1 MQRVIFSGNRQYKPS
16 IEPASDKLFIPLA
29 VINDLKAQKNGTK
42 KTVFW
47 VKKKKK
53 QEDGTVKGEKWS
65 TSQQYSG
72 DWKENKKHGYGI
84 KIYDN
89 KDKYEGYWEN
99 DLRNGKGTYWLCIGK
114 NKYRKLYTGDWKNN
128 QKEGHGIYFYKDGSC
143 YDGEWKNSK
152 RDGKGLMIYANEDI
166 YQGNWKE
173 DKKHGHGILEKA
185 NGDKYYGYW
194 NCDLKEGQGYYWY
207 SNTGKVYLGEWHEDC
222 PRCGIFT
229 DVNDEKLNIDISK
242 INDPKDVPAPI
253 PELCLKNPEAVLE
266 ESINYVHFIRNIK
279 DVKNK
284 NLQELFK
291 NEEQKEIIKMYSQL
305 RKTKK
310 KDEDE
315 ENKIPDFTITIEQL
329 KEAIANNLN
338 FNLTNETLEV
348 IFYALK
354 IPFLEDTKVDFLL
367 FFKIYYLIY
376 TKIYSNNEEGEEKNQ
391 EEEKE
396 EQEEEKKDQEEE
408 KVYEGSSEEIRHDP
422 LMESQA
428 GEEMNDEQEGMGL
441 YSNNDEYLNNR
452 QEEEF

>member
-1 MQRVIFSGNRQYKPS
+1 MQRVIFSGNSEYKPS
-16 IEPASDKLFIPLA
+16 TKQVSDPLFIPLS
-29 VINDLKAQKNGTK
+29 VINDIKAQKNGTK

-53 QEDGTVKGEKWS
+53 QEDGTVKGEKWI

-128 QKEGHGIYFYKDGSC
+128 QKEGQGIYFYKDGSC

-166 YQGNWKE
+166 YEGSWKE

-194 NCDLKEGQGYYWY
+194 NCNLKEGQGYYWY

-229 DVNDEKLNIDISK
+229 DVDDDKLKIDISK
-242 INDPKDVPAPI
+242 ISDPKDIPSQI
-253 PELCLKNPEAVLE
+253 PELCLKNPQGVLE
-266 ESINYVHFIRNIK
+266 DSINNVHFIRNIK
-279 DVKNK
+279 EVKNK

-291 NEEQKEIIKMYSQL
+291 NEEQKKIINMYSLL
-305 RKTKK
+305 RTTKK
-310 KDEDE
+310 KDDE
-315 ENKIPDFTITIEQL
+315 NENKIPDFTIPLIDLKKTI
-329 KEAIANNLN
+329 KERLD
-338 FNLTNETLEV
+338 FELTDDILEI

-354 IPFLEDTKVDFLL
+354 IPLKKDTQIDFLL
-367 FFKIYYLIY
+367 FFKIYYLIE
-376 TKIYSNNEEGEEKNQ
+376 TKIAA
-391 EEEKE
+391 
-396 EQEEEKKDQEEE
+396 DQEEE
-408 KVYEGSSEEIRHDP
+408 EEEKALEEQNDEHNEELGESHEKDEMTKKLEYYENHKSEVD
-422 LMESQA
+422 
-428 GEEMNDEQEGMGL
+428 GEEEGEYVGDKGQEIEQ
-441 YSNNDEYLNNR
+441 
-452 QEEEF
+452 

>member
-16 IEPASDKLFIPLA
+16 IEPASDRLFIPLA

-65 TSQQYSG
+65 TSQQYAG

-166 YQGNWKE
+166 YQGSWKE

-207 SNTGKVYLGEWHEDC
+207 SKTGKVYLGEWHEDC

-242 INDPKDVPAPI
+242 INDPKDVPASI
-253 PELCLKNPEAVLE
+253 PGLCLKNPEAVLE
-266 ESINYVHFIRNIK
+266 DSINNVHFIRSIK
-279 DVKNK
+279 EVKNK

-305 RKTKK
+305 RTTKK
-310 KDEDE
+310 KDDDN
-315 ENKIPDFTITIEQL
+315 ENKIPDFTITLDQL
-329 KEAIANNLN
+329 KKTIANNLN
-338 FNLTNETLEV
+338 FDLSNEILEI

-354 IPFLEDTKVDFLL
+354 IPFVEDTKIDFLL
-367 FFKIYYLIY
+367 FFKIYYLIF
-376 TKIYSNNEEGEEKNQ
+376 TKIYSVEEEEGEEQKQEVGQNYEGNEVENEQ
-391 EEEKE
+391 EQMMESQGEEEMNV
-396 EQEEEKKDQEEE
+396 EQEEM
-408 KVYEGSSEEIRHDP
+408 GSE
-422 LMESQA
+422 
-428 GEEMNDEQEGMGL
+428 
-441 YSNNDEYLNNR
+441 
-452 QEEEF
+452 

>member
-1 MQRVIFSGNRQYKPS
+1 MQRVVFSGNRGYKPS
-16 IEPASDKLFIPLA
+16 IEPASDRLFIPLA

-166 YQGNWKE
+166 YQGSWKE
-173 DKKHGHGILEKA
+173 DKKHGHGILEKS

-194 NCDLKEGQGYYWY
+194 NSDMKEGQGYYWY
-207 SNTGKVYLGEWHEDC
+207 SKTGKVYLGEWHEDC

-229 DVNDEKLNIDISK
+229 DVNDDKLHIDLSK
-242 INDPKDVPAPI
+242 ITDPKEIPASI
-253 PELCLKNPEAVLE
+253 PELSLKNPEGVLE
-266 ESINYVHFIRNIK
+266 ESINSVYFIRSIK
-279 DVKNK
+279 EVKNK

-305 RKTKK
+305 RTTKK
-310 KDEDE
+310 KDDED
-315 ENKIPDFTITIEQL
+315 ENKIPDFTITLDQL
-329 KEAIANNLN
+329 KKTIKANLEFDLSNDIL
-338 FNLTNETLEV
+338 ET

-354 IPFLEDTKVDFLL
+354 IPFTEETKVDFLL

-376 TKIYSNNEEGEEKNQ
+376 TKVCSKEEYEGEEMQGEERYEEGNEGMVEQNNIEQQ
-391 EEEKE
+391 EE
-396 EQEEEKKDQEEE
+396 
-408 KVYEGSSEEIRHDP
+408 
-422 LMESQA
+422 MA
-428 GEEMNDEQEGMGL
+428 GEENEENFEYEKNAEGGENEEQV
-441 YSNNDEYLNNR
+441 
-452 QEEEF
+452 EE

>member
-1 MQRVIFSGNRQYKPS
+1 MQRVVFSGNRGYKPS
-16 IEPASDKLFIPLA
+16 IEPASDRLFIPLA

-166 YQGNWKE
+166 YQGSWKE

-194 NCDLKEGQGYYWY
+194 NSDMKEGQGYYWY
-207 SNTGKVYLGEWHEDC
+207 SKTGKVYLGEWHEDC

-229 DVNDEKLNIDISK
+229 DVNDDKLHIDLSK
-242 INDPKDVPAPI
+242 VTDPKEIPASI
-253 PELCLKNPEAVLE
+253 PELSLKNPEGVLE
-266 ESINYVHFIRNIK
+266 ESINSVYFIRSIK
-279 DVKNK
+279 EVKNK

-291 NEEQKEIIKMYSQL
+291 NEDQKEIIKMYSQL
-305 RKTKK
+305 RTTKK
-310 KDEDE
+310 KDDED
-315 ENKIPDFTITIEQL
+315 ENKIPDFTITLDQL
-329 KEAIANNLN
+329 KKTIKANLEFDLSNDIL
-338 FNLTNETLEV
+338 ET

-354 IPFLEDTKVDFLL
+354 IPFTEETKVDFLL

-376 TKIYSNNEEGEEKNQ
+376 TKVCTKEEYEGEEMQGEEQYEEGNEEMAEQNNIEQQEEMAGEENEENYEYEGNEEGGET
-391 EEEKE
+391 E
-396 EQEEEKKDQEEE
+396 EQVQE
-408 KVYEGSSEEIRHDP
+408 
-422 LMESQA
+422 
-428 GEEMNDEQEGMGL
+428 
-441 YSNNDEYLNNR
+441 
-452 QEEEF
+452 

>member
-1 MQRVIFSGNRQYKPS
+1 MFAGNRGYKPS
-16 IEPASDKLFIPLA
+16 IEPASDRLFIPLA
-29 VINDLKAQKNGTK
+29 IINDLKAQKNGTK

-166 YQGNWKE
+166 YQGSWKE
-173 DKKHGHGILEKA
+173 DKKHGHGILEKS

-194 NCDLKEGQGYYWY
+194 NSDMKEGQGYYWY
-207 SNTGKVYLGEWHEDC
+207 SKTGKVYLGEWHEDC

-229 DVNDEKLNIDISK
+229 DVSDDRLHLDLSK
-242 INDPKDVPAPI
+242 ITDPKDIPAQI
-253 PELCLKNPEAVLE
+253 PELNLKNPEGVLE
-266 ESINYVHFIRNIK
+266 ESINSVYFIRSIK
-279 DVKNK
+279 EVKNK

-305 RKTKK
+305 RTVKK
-310 KDEDE
+310 KDEE
-315 ENKIPDFTITIEQL
+315 NENKIPDFTITLDQL
-329 KEAIANNLN
+329 KKTIKANLDFDLSNDIL
-338 FNLTNETLEV
+338 ET

-354 IPFLEDTKVDFLL
+354 IPFVEDTQIDFLL

-376 TKIYSNNEEGEEKNQ
+376 VKVTPKVILYEDEKKENQ
-391 EEEKE
+391 EEKQYEGE
-396 EQEEEKKDQEEE
+396 NEEMGEQNNIEQEEEML
-408 KVYEGSSEEIRHDP
+408 P
-422 LMESQA
+422 
-428 GEEMNDEQEGMGL
+428 GEENEEGNESGD
-441 YSNNDEYLNNR
+441 YGSRGTQN
-452 QEEEF
+452 EEH

>member
-16 IEPASDKLFIPLA
+16 IEPASDHLFIPLA

-166 YQGNWKE
+166 YQGSWKE

-207 SNTGKVYLGEWHEDC
+207 SKTGKVYLGEWHEDC

-242 INDPKDVPAPI
+242 INDPKDVPASI
-253 PELCLKNPEAVLE
+253 PGLCLKNPEAVLE
-266 ESINYVHFIRNIK
+266 DSINNVHFIRSIK
-279 DVKNK
+279 EVKNK

-305 RKTKK
+305 RTTKK
-310 KDEDE
+310 KDDE
-315 ENKIPDFTITIEQL
+315 NENKIPDFTITLDQL
-329 KEAIANNLN
+329 KKTIANNLN
-338 FNLTNETLEV
+338 FDLNNEILEI

-354 IPFLEDTKVDFLL
+354 IPFVEDTKIDFLL
-367 FFKIYYLIY
+367 FFKIYYLIF
-376 TKIYSNNEEGEEKNQ
+376 TKIYAVDEEEGEEQKHEDVQNNEGNELGN
-391 EEEKE
+391 EEE
-396 EQEEEKKDQEEE
+396 QM
-408 KVYEGSSEEIRHDP
+408 
-422 LMESQA
+422 MESQG
-428 GEEMNDEQEGMGL
+428 GEEMNVEQEEIG
-441 YSNNDEYLNNR
+441 SE
-452 QEEEF
+452 

>member
-16 IEPASDKLFIPLA
+16 IEPASDHLFIPLA

-166 YQGNWKE
+166 YQGSWKE

-207 SNTGKVYLGEWHEDC
+207 SKTGKVYLGEWHEDC

-242 INDPKDVPAPI
+242 INDPKDVPASI
-253 PELCLKNPEAVLE
+253 PGLCLKNPEAVLE
-266 ESINYVHFIRNIK
+266 DSINNVHFIRSIK
-279 DVKNK
+279 EVKNK

-291 NEEQKEIIKMYSQL
+291 NEEQKEIIKMYSQV
-305 RKTKK
+305 RTTKK
-310 KDEDE
+310 KDDE
-315 ENKIPDFTITIEQL
+315 NENKIPDFTITLDQL
-329 KEAIANNLN
+329 KKN
-338 FNLTNETLEV
+338 
-348 IFYALK
+348 YCK
-354 IPFLEDTKVDFLL
+354 Q
-367 FFKIYYLIY
+367 FK
-376 TKIYSNNEEGEEKNQ
+376 
-391 EEEKE
+391 
-396 EQEEEKKDQEEE
+396 
-408 KVYEGSSEEIRHDP
+408 
-422 LMESQA
+422 
-428 GEEMNDEQEGMGL
+428 
-441 YSNNDEYLNNR
+441 
-452 QEEEF
+452 F

>member
-1 MQRVIFSGNRQYKPS
+1 MQRVVFSGNRGYKPS
-16 IEPASDKLFIPLA
+16 IEPASDRLFIPLA

-166 YQGNWKE
+166 YQGSWKE
-173 DKKHGHGILEKA
+173 DKKHGHGILEKS

-194 NCDLKEGQGYYWY
+194 NSDMKEGQGYYWY
-207 SNTGKVYLGEWHEDC
+207 SKTGKVYLGEWHEDC

-229 DVNDEKLNIDISK
+229 DVNDDKLHIDLSK
-242 INDPKDVPAPI
+242 ITDPKEIPASI
-253 PELCLKNPEAVLE
+253 PELSLKNPEGVLE
-266 ESINYVHFIRNIK
+266 ESINSVYFIRSIK
-279 DVKNK
+279 EVKNK

-305 RKTKK
+305 RTTKK
-310 KDEDE
+310 KDDED
-315 ENKIPDFTITIEQL
+315 ENKIPDFTITLDQL
-329 KEAIANNLN
+329 KKTIKANLEFDLSNDIL
-338 FNLTNETLEV
+338 ET

-354 IPFLEDTKVDFLL
+354 IPFTEETKVDFLL

-376 TKIYSNNEEGEEKNQ
+376 TKDCSKEEYEGEEMKGEEQYEEGNEEMVEQNNIEQQ
-391 EEEKE
+391 EE
-396 EQEEEKKDQEEE
+396 
-408 KVYEGSSEEIRHDP
+408 
-422 LMESQA
+422 MA
-428 GEEMNDEQEGMGL
+428 GEENEENFEYEENAEGGENEEQV
-441 YSNNDEYLNNR
+441 
-452 QEEEF
+452 EE

>member
-1 MQRVIFSGNRQYKPS
+1 MQRVVFSGNRGYKPS
-16 IEPASDKLFIPLA
+16 IEPASDRLFIPLA

-166 YQGNWKE
+166 YQGSWKE

-194 NCDLKEGQGYYWY
+194 NSDMKEGQGYYWY
-207 SNTGKVYLGEWHEDC
+207 SKTGKVYLGEWHEDC

-229 DVNDEKLNIDISK
+229 DVNDDKLHIDLSK
-242 INDPKDVPAPI
+242 VTDPKEIPASI
-253 PELCLKNPEAVLE
+253 PELSLKNPEGVLE
-266 ESINYVHFIRNIK
+266 ESINSVYFIRSIK
-279 DVKNK
+279 EVKNK

-291 NEEQKEIIKMYSQL
+291 NEDQKEIIKMYSQL
-305 RKTKK
+305 RTTKK
-310 KDEDE
+310 KDDED
-315 ENKIPDFTITIEQL
+315 ENKIPDFTITLDQL
-329 KEAIANNLN
+329 KKTIKSNLDFDLSN
-338 FNLTNETLEV
+338 DILET

-354 IPFLEDTKVDFLL
+354 IPFTEETKVDFLL

-376 TKIYSNNEEGEEKNQ
+376 TKVCPKEEYEGEHEMQGEEQYEEGNEEMAEQNNIEQQEEMAGEENEENYEYEGNEEGGET
-391 EEEKE
+391 E
-396 EQEEEKKDQEEE
+396 EQVQE
-408 KVYEGSSEEIRHDP
+408 
-422 LMESQA
+422 
-428 GEEMNDEQEGMGL
+428 
-441 YSNNDEYLNNR
+441 
-452 QEEEF
+452 

>member
-1 MQRVIFSGNRQYKPS
+1 MQRVVFSGNRGYKPS
-16 IEPASDKLFIPLA
+16 IEPASDRLFIPLA

-166 YQGNWKE
+166 YQGSWKE
-173 DKKHGHGILEKA
+173 DKKHGHGILEKS

-194 NCDLKEGQGYYWY
+194 NSDMKEGQGYYWY
-207 SNTGKVYLGEWHEDC
+207 SKTGKVYLGEWHEDC

-229 DVNDEKLNIDISK
+229 DVNDDKLHIDLSK
-242 INDPKDVPAPI
+242 ITDPKEIPASI
-253 PELCLKNPEAVLE
+253 PELSLKNPEGVLE
-266 ESINYVHFIRNIK
+266 ESINSVYFIRSIK
-279 DVKNK
+279 EVKNK

-305 RKTKK
+305 RTTKK
-310 KDEDE
+310 KDDED
-315 ENKIPDFTITIEQL
+315 ENKIPDFTITLDQL
-329 KEAIANNLN
+329 KKTIKSNLDFDLSN
-338 FNLTNETLEV
+338 DILET

-354 IPFLEDTKVDFLL
+354 IPFTEETKVDFLL

-376 TKIYSNNEEGEEKNQ
+376 TKVCTKEEYEGEEMKGEEQYEEGNEELAEQNNIEQQ
-391 EEEKE
+391 EE
-396 EQEEEKKDQEEE
+396 
-408 KVYEGSSEEIRHDP
+408 
-422 LMESQA
+422 MA
-428 GEEMNDEQEGMGL
+428 GEENEENFEYEENAEGGENEEQV
-441 YSNNDEYLNNR
+441 
-452 QEEEF
+452 EE

>member
-1 MQRVIFSGNRQYKPS
+1 MQRVVFSGNRGYKPS
-16 IEPASDKLFIPLA
+16 IEPPSDRLFIPLA
-29 VINDLKAQKNGTK
+29 IINDLKAQKNGTK

-166 YQGNWKE
+166 YQGSWKE
-173 DKKHGHGILEKA
+173 DKKHGHGILEKS

-194 NCDLKEGQGYYWY
+194 NSDMKEGQGYYWY
-207 SNTGKVYLGEWHEDC
+207 SKTGKVYLGEWHEDC

-229 DVNDEKLNIDISK
+229 DVNDDKLHFDLSK
-242 INDPKDVPAPI
+242 ITDPKEIPASI
-253 PELCLKNPEAVLE
+253 PELNLKNPEGVLE
-266 ESINYVHFIRNIK
+266 ESIRSVYFIRSIK
-279 DVKNK
+279 EVKNK

-305 RKTKK
+305 RTTKK
-310 KDEDE
+310 KMKMK
-315 ENKIPDFTITIEQL
+315 KI
-329 KEAIANNLN
+329 K
-338 FNLTNETLEV
+338 
-348 IFYALK
+348 
-354 IPFLEDTKVDFLL
+354 
-367 FFKIYYLIY
+367 YLIL
-376 TKIYSNNEEGEEKNQ
+376 Q
-391 EEEKE
+391 
-396 EQEEEKKDQEEE
+396 
-408 KVYEGSSEEIRHDP
+408 
-422 LMESQA
+422 
-428 GEEMNDEQEGMGL
+428 
-441 YSNNDEYLNNR
+441 
-452 QEEEF
+452 

>member
-1 MQRVIFSGNRQYKPS
+1 MFAGNNQYKPS
-16 IEPASDKLFIPLA
+16 IEPTRDNLFIPLA

-53 QEDGTVKGEKWS
+53 QEDGTVKGEKWV

-166 YQGNWKE
+166 YQGSWKE

-207 SNTGKVYLGEWHEDC
+207 SKTGKVYLGEWHEDC

-229 DVNDEKLNIDISK
+229 DVNDEKLNIDVSK

-253 PELCLKNPEAVLE
+253 PGLCLKEPEKVLE
-266 ESINYVHFIRNIK
+266 DSINNVHFIRSIK
-279 DVKNK
+279 EVKNK

-305 RKTKK
+305 RTTKK
-310 KDEDE
+310 KDDDN
-315 ENKIPDFTITIEQL
+315 ENKIPDFTITLDQL
-329 KEAIANNLN
+329 KKTIGNNLN
-338 FNLTNETLEV
+338 FDLSNDTLEI

-354 IPFLEDTKVDFLL
+354 IPFVEDTKVDFLL

-376 TKIYSNNEEGEEKNQ
+376 TKIYAGEEEGEGEAEGEEGNENQGEERGYEGDDEKEHESIIQSLENEGKIEIGTQ
-391 EEEKE
+391 GDNFDKEKE
-396 EQEEEKKDQEEE
+396 E
-408 KVYEGSSEEIRHDP
+408 
-422 LMESQA
+422 A
-428 GEEMNDEQEGMGL
+428 
-441 YSNNDEYLNNR
+441 
-452 QEEEF
+452 

>member
-1 MQRVIFSGNRQYKPS
+1 MFSGNRGYKPS
-16 IEPASDKLFIPLA
+16 IEPASDRLFIPLA

-166 YQGNWKE
+166 YQGSWKE
-173 DKKHGHGILEKA
+173 DKKHGHGILEKS

-194 NCDLKEGQGYYWY
+194 NSDMKEGQGYYWY
-207 SNTGKVYLGEWHEDC
+207 SKTGKVYLGEWHEDC

-229 DVNDEKLNIDISK
+229 DVNDDKLHFDLSK
-242 INDPKDVPAPI
+242 ITDPKEIPASI
-253 PELCLKNPEAVLE
+253 PELNLKNPEGVLE
-266 ESINYVHFIRNIK
+266 ESIRSVYFIRSIK
-279 DVKNK
+279 EVKNK

-291 NEEQKEIIKMYSQL
+291 NSQL
-305 RKTKK
+305 RTTKK

-315 ENKIPDFTITIEQL
+315 ENKIPDFTITLDQL
-329 KEAIANNLN
+329 KKTIKSNLDFDLSN
-338 FNLTNETLEV
+338 DILET

-354 IPFLEDTKVDFLL
+354 IPFVEETKVDFLL

-376 TKIYSNNEEGEEKNQ
+376 TKVSPKEEEDEKEQIQGEEQYEGENEVEYEEQSNENNIRQHEEIEGEMNNEEYLNEQQNEEYENQ
-391 EEEKE
+391 
-396 EQEEEKKDQEEE
+396 
-408 KVYEGSSEEIRHDP
+408 
-422 LMESQA
+422 
-428 GEEMNDEQEGMGL
+428 DEQV
-441 YSNNDEYLNNR
+441 
-452 QEEEF
+452 EE

>member
-1 MQRVIFSGNRQYKPS
+1 MQRVIFSGNRGYKPS
-16 IEPASDKLFIPLA
+16 IEPASDRLFIPLA

-166 YQGNWKE
+166 YQGSWKE
-173 DKKHGHGILEKA
+173 DKKHGHGILEKS

-194 NCDLKEGQGYYWY
+194 NSDMKEGQGYYWY
-207 SNTGKVYLGEWHEDC
+207 SKTGKVYLGEWHEDC

-229 DVNDEKLNIDISK
+229 DVNDDKLHFDLSK
-242 INDPKDVPAPI
+242 ITDPKEIPASI
-253 PELCLKNPEAVLE
+253 PELTLKDPEGVLE
-266 ESINYVHFIRNIK
+266 ESIRSVYFIRSIK

-305 RKTKK
+305 RTTKK
-310 KDEDE
+310 KDEDD
-315 ENKIPDFTITIEQL
+315 ENKIPDFTITLDQL
-329 KEAIANNLN
+329 KKTIKSNLDFDLSN
-338 FNLTNETLEV
+338 DILET

-354 IPFLEDTKVDFLL
+354 IPFVEETKVDFLL

-376 TKIYSNNEEGEEKNQ
+376 TKVSPKEE

-396 EQEEEKKDQEEE
+396 QIIQGEEQYEGENEIPNEEQSDENNIRQQEEIEGDMENEEYMNE
-408 KVYEGSSEEIRHDP
+408 QQNEEYENQGE
-422 LMESQA
+422 QA
-428 GEEMNDEQEGMGL
+428 ED
-441 YSNNDEYLNNR
+441 
-452 QEEEF
+452 

>member
-1 MQRVIFSGNRQYKPS
+1 MQRVVFSGNRGYKPS
-16 IEPASDKLFIPLA
+16 IEPPSDRLFIPLA
-29 VINDLKAQKNGTK
+29 IINDLKAQKNGTK

-166 YQGNWKE
+166 YQGSWKE
-173 DKKHGHGILEKA
+173 DKKHGHGILEKS

-194 NCDLKEGQGYYWY
+194 NSDMKEGQGYYWY
-207 SNTGKVYLGEWHEDC
+207 SKTGKVYLGEWHEDC

-229 DVNDEKLNIDISK
+229 DVNDDKLQIDLSK
-242 INDPKDVPAPI
+242 ITDPKEIPAQI
-253 PELCLKNPEAVLE
+253 PELSLKNPEGVLE
-266 ESINYVHFIRNIK
+266 ESINSVYFIRSIK
-279 DVKNK
+279 EVKNK
-284 NLQELFK
+284 NLQELFS

-305 RKTKK
+305 RTTKK
-310 KDEDE
+310 KDDDN
-315 ENKIPDFTITIEQL
+315 ENKIPDFTITLDQL
-329 KEAIANNLN
+329 KQAIKSNLDFDLSN
-338 FNLTNETLEV
+338 DILEV

-354 IPFLEDTKVDFLL
+354 IPFVEDTKVDFLL

-376 TKIYSNNEEGEEKNQ
+376 NKVCPKEDEMEPEKEIPGEEQMEEQGEEQGEEQYEGENEEMNEQDNMEG
-391 EEEKE
+391 
-396 EQEEEKKDQEEE
+396 EQEEMAGEANEGVF
-408 KVYEGSSEEIRHDP
+408 VYEDSGSGGQQ
-422 LMESQA
+422 ESI
-428 GEEMNDEQEGMGL
+428 GEN
-441 YSNNDEYLNNR
+441 
-452 QEEEF
+452 

>member
-16 IEPASDKLFIPLA
+16 IEPASDSLFIPLA
-29 VINDLKAQKNGTK
+29 IINDLKAQKNGTK

-65 TSQQYSG
+65 TSQQYAG

-166 YQGNWKE
+166 YQGSWKE

-207 SNTGKVYLGEWHEDC
+207 SKTGKVYLGEWHEDC

-242 INDPKDVPAPI
+242 INDPKDVPASI
-253 PELCLKNPEAVLE
+253 PGLCLKNPEAVLE
-266 ESINYVHFIRNIK
+266 ESINNVHFIRSIK
-279 DVKNK
+279 EVKNK

-305 RKTKK
+305 RTTKK
-310 KDEDE
+310 KDDDN
-315 ENKIPDFTITIEQL
+315 ENKIPDFTITLDQL
-329 KEAIANNLN
+329 KKTIASNLN
-338 FNLTNETLEV
+338 FDLSNEILEI

-354 IPFLEDTKVDFLL
+354 IPFVEDTKIDFLL
-367 FFKIYYLIY
+367 FFKIYYLIF
-376 TKIYSNNEEGEEKNQ
+376 TKIYSVEEEEGEEQKQEVGQNYEGN
-391 EEEKE
+391 EEEN
-396 EQEEEKKDQEEE
+396 EQEQM
-408 KVYEGSSEEIRHDP
+408 
-422 LMESQA
+422 MESQ
-428 GEEMNDEQEGMGL
+428 GEEEMNVEQEKIG
-441 YSNNDEYLNNR
+441 SE
-452 QEEEF
+452 

>member
-29 VINDLKAQKNGTK
+29 IINDLKAQKNGTK

-128 QKEGHGIYFYKDGSC
+128 QKEGHGIYVYKDGSC

-253 PELCLKNPEAVLE
+253 PELCLKNPEGVLE
-266 ESINYVHFIRNIK
+266 DSINNVHFIRSIK
-279 DVKNK
+279 EVKNK

-305 RKTKK
+305 RTTKK
-310 KDEDE
+310 KDEDD
-315 ENKIPDFTITIEQL
+315 ENKIPDFTITLDQL
-329 KEAIANNLN
+329 KKTIANNLN
-338 FNLTNETLEV
+338 FDLSNEILEI

-354 IPFLEDTKVDFLL
+354 IPFVEDTKIDFLL
-367 FFKIYYLIY
+367 FFKIYYLIF
-376 TKIYSNNEEGEEKNQ
+376 TKINAIEEEGEEEKNIQ
-391 EEEKE
+391 DEGQAYEGNNEEN
-396 EQEEEKKDQEEE
+396 EQEEM
-408 KVYEGSSEEIRHDP
+408 
-422 LMESQA
+422 MESQG
-428 GEEMNDEQEGMGL
+428 GEEMNAEQDDIGL
-441 YSNNDEYLNNR
+441 DSNNPESSENKHEDE
-452 QEEEF
+452 

>member
-1 MQRVIFSGNRQYKPS
+1 MQRVIFSGNRGYKPS
-16 IEPASDKLFIPLA
+16 IEPACDRLFIPLA

-166 YQGNWKE
+166 YQGSWKE

-194 NCDLKEGQGYYWY
+194 NSDMKEGQGYYWY
-207 SNTGKVYLGEWHEDC
+207 SKTGKVYLGEWHEDC

-229 DVNDEKLNIDISK
+229 DVSDDKLQQDLSK
-242 INDPKDVPAPI
+242 ITDPKDIPAPI
-253 PELCLKNPEAVLE
+253 PELSLKNPEAVLE
-266 ESINYVHFIRNIK
+266 ESINSVYFIRSIK
-279 DVKNK
+279 EVKNK

-291 NEEQKEIIKMYSQL
+291 NEEQKQLIRIYSEL
-305 RKTKK
+305 RTTKK
-310 KDEDE
+310 KDDE
-315 ENKIPDFTITIEQL
+315 NENKIPDFTISLDQL
-329 KEAIANNLN
+329 KKTIKNNLEFDLSN
-338 FNLTNETLEV
+338 DILEI

-354 IPFLEDTKVDFLL
+354 IPFVEDTKIDFLL
-367 FFKIYYLIY
+367 FFKIYYLID
-376 TKIYSNNEEGEEKNQ
+376 TKIHTKEEEVENDEQKYEGAEEMENEDMNIEQGEEGDEQNIEGGYEEEGEENG
-391 EEEKE
+391 EMV
-396 EQEEEKKDQEEE
+396 DN
-408 KVYEGSSEEIRHDP
+408 GNNEI
-422 LMESQA
+422 LE
-428 GEEMNDEQEGMGL
+428 
-441 YSNNDEYLNNR
+441 
-452 QEEEF
+452 

>member
-1 MQRVIFSGNRQYKPS
+1 MFAGNRGYKPS
-16 IEPASDKLFIPLA
+16 IEPASDRLFIPLA
-29 VINDLKAQKNGTK
+29 IINDLKAQKNGTK

-152 RDGKGLMIYANEDI
+152 RDGKGLMIYSNEDI

-173 DKKHGHGILEKA
+173 DKKHGHGILEKS

-194 NCDLKEGQGYYWY
+194 NSDMKEGQGYYWY
-207 SNTGKVYLGEWHEDC
+207 SKTGKVYLGEWHEDC

-229 DVNDEKLNIDISK
+229 DVNDDKLHFDLSK
-242 INDPKDVPAPI
+242 ITDPKEIPASI
-253 PELCLKNPEAVLE
+253 PELTLKDPEGVLE
-266 ESINYVHFIRNIK
+266 ESIRSVYFIRSIK

-305 RKTKK
+305 RTTKK
-310 KDEDE
+310 KDEDD
-315 ENKIPDFTITIEQL
+315 ENKIPDFTITLDQL
-329 KEAIANNLN
+329 KKTIKSNLDFDLSN
-338 FNLTNETLEV
+338 DILET

-354 IPFLEDTKVDFLL
+354 IPFVEETKVDFLL

-376 TKIYSNNEEGEEKNQ
+376 TKVSPKEE

-396 EQEEEKKDQEEE
+396 QIIQGEEQYEGENEIPNEEQSDENNIRQQEEIEGDMENEEYMNE
-408 KVYEGSSEEIRHDP
+408 QQNEEYENQGE
-422 LMESQA
+422 QA
-428 GEEMNDEQEGMGL
+428 ED
-441 YSNNDEYLNNR
+441 
-452 QEEEF
+452 

>member
-1 MQRVIFSGNRQYKPS
+1 VIFSGNRQYKPS
-16 IEPASDKLFIPLA
+16 IEPASDHLFIPLA

-166 YQGNWKE
+166 YQGSWKE

-207 SNTGKVYLGEWHEDC
+207 SKTGKVYLGEWHEDC

-242 INDPKDVPAPI
+242 INDPKDVPASI
-253 PELCLKNPEAVLE
+253 PGLCLKNPEAVLE
-266 ESINYVHFIRNIK
+266 ESINNVHFIRSIK
-279 DVKNK
+279 EVKNK

-305 RKTKK
+305 RTTKK
-310 KDEDE
+310 KDDDN
-315 ENKIPDFTITIEQL
+315 ENKIPDFTITLDQL
-329 KEAIANNLN
+329 KKTIANNLSFDLN
-338 FNLTNETLEV
+338 NEILEI

-354 IPFLEDTKVDFLL
+354 IPFVEDTKIDFLL
-367 FFKIYYLIY
+367 FFKIYYLIF
-376 TKIYSNNEEGEEKNQ
+376 TKIYAVEEEEGEEQKHEDVQNNEGNELGN
-391 EEEKE
+391 EEG
-396 EQEEEKKDQEEE
+396 QM
-408 KVYEGSSEEIRHDP
+408 
-422 LMESQA
+422 MESQG
-428 GEEMNDEQEGMGL
+428 GEEMNAEQEEIGG
-441 YSNNDEYLNNR
+441 E
-452 QEEEF
+452 

>member
-1 MQRVIFSGNRQYKPS
+1 MFSGNRGYKPS
-16 IEPASDKLFIPLA
+16 IEPASDRLFIPLA

-166 YQGNWKE
+166 YQGSWKE
-173 DKKHGHGILEKA
+173 DKKHGHGILEKS

-194 NCDLKEGQGYYWY
+194 NSDMKEGQGYYWY
-207 SNTGKVYLGEWHEDC
+207 SKTGKVYLGEWHEDC

-229 DVNDEKLNIDISK
+229 DVNDDKLHFDLSK
-242 INDPKDVPAPI
+242 ITDPKEIPASI
-253 PELCLKNPEAVLE
+253 PELNLKNPEGVLE
-266 ESINYVHFIRNIK
+266 ESIRSVYFIRSIK
-279 DVKNK
+279 EVKNK

-305 RKTKK
+305 RTTKK
-310 KDEDE
+310 KDDED
-315 ENKIPDFTITIEQL
+315 ENKIPDFTITLDQL
-329 KEAIANNLN
+329 KKTIKSNLDFDLSN
-338 FNLTNETLEV
+338 DILET

-354 IPFLEDTKVDFLL
+354 IPFTEETKVDFLL

-376 TKIYSNNEEGEEKNQ
+376 TKVCTKEEYEGEEMQGEEQYEEGNEEMVEQNNIEQQ
-391 EEEKE
+391 EE
-396 EQEEEKKDQEEE
+396 
-408 KVYEGSSEEIRHDP
+408 
-422 LMESQA
+422 MA
-428 GEEMNDEQEGMGL
+428 GEENEENFEYEENAEGGENEEQVKE
-441 YSNNDEYLNNR
+441 
-452 QEEEF
+452 

>member
-16 IEPASDKLFIPLA
+16 IEPASDHLFIPLA

-152 RDGKGLMIYANEDI
+152 RDVKGLMIYANEDI
-166 YQGNWKE
+166 YQGSWKE

-207 SNTGKVYLGEWHEDC
+207 SKTGKVYLGEWHEDC

-242 INDPKDVPAPI
+242 INDPKDVPASI
-253 PELCLKNPEAVLE
+253 PGLCLKNPEAVLE
-266 ESINYVHFIRNIK
+266 DSINNVHFIRSIK
-279 DVKNK
+279 EVKNK

-305 RKTKK
+305 RTTKK
-310 KDEDE
+310 KDDE
-315 ENKIPDFTITIEQL
+315 NENKIPDFTITLDQL
-329 KEAIANNLN
+329 KKTIANNLN
-338 FNLTNETLEV
+338 FDLNNEILEI

-354 IPFLEDTKVDFLL
+354 IPFVEDTKIDFLL
-367 FFKIYYLIY
+367 FFKIYYLIF
-376 TKIYSNNEEGEEKNQ
+376 TKIYAVDEEEGEEQKHEDVQNNEGNELGN
-391 EEEKE
+391 EEE
-396 EQEEEKKDQEEE
+396 QM
-408 KVYEGSSEEIRHDP
+408 
-422 LMESQA
+422 MESQG
-428 GEEMNDEQEGMGL
+428 GEEMNVEQEEIG
-441 YSNNDEYLNNR
+441 SE
-452 QEEEF
+452 

>member
-16 IEPASDKLFIPLA
+16 IEPASDRLFIPLA
-29 VINDLKAQKNGTK
+29 VINDLKAQKNDTK

-128 QKEGHGIYFYKDGSC
+128 QKEGQGIYFYKDGSC

-166 YQGNWKE
+166 YQGSWKE

-185 NGDKYYGYW
+185 NGDKYYGFW

-242 INDPKDVPAPI
+242 INDPKDIPAPI
-253 PELCLKNPEAVLE
+253 PGLCLKNPEGVLE
-266 ESINYVHFIRNIK
+266 DSINNVHFIRSIK

-305 RKTKK
+305 RTTKK
-310 KDEDE
+310 KDDEE
-315 ENKIPDFTITIEQL
+315 ENKIPDFTITLDQL
-329 KEAIANNLN
+329 KKTIANNLN
-338 FNLTNETLEV
+338 FDLSNEILEI

-354 IPFLEDTKVDFLL
+354 IPFVEDTKIDFLL
-367 FFKIYYLIY
+367 FFKIYYLIF
-376 TKIYSNNEEGEEKNQ
+376 TKIYANEQEGKEGEGEEEKQIQNEVHSYEGNNEEN
-391 EEEKE
+391 
-396 EQEEEKKDQEEE
+396 EQEEM
-408 KVYEGSSEEIRHDP
+408 
-422 LMESQA
+422 MESQN
-428 GEEMNDEQEGMGL
+428 GGELDNEPEEMPNE
-441 YSNNDEYLNNR
+441 SNNAEFSENK
-452 QEEEF
+452 QEVEE